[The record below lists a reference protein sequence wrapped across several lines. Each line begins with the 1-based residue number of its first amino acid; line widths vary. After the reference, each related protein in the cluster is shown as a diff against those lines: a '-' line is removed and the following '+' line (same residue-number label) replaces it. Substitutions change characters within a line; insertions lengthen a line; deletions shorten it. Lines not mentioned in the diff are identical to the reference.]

1 MHISIDKWM
10 KQFLRNLLT
19 FVLCALGLI
28 GVVRADL
35 LSDLT
40 DGQHVLMIRHADAPG
55 VGDPAG
61 YKLDQ
66 CATQRNLGEY
76 GRRQSVAIG
85 QWLADRKVQSA
96 KMFSSAWCRCIDT
109 ATLMNKGPV
118 KIEVALGSFFDDMRQ
133 RDTQNRALQSLIA
146 ANLKAYPKQPLIYVT
161 HHVNIEAFTGQAIG
175 VGDIVVARVTPEGR
189 YVSHQ
194 TFSSPRP

>member
-1 MHISIDKWM
+1 MFKLYV
-10 KQFLRNLLT
+10 KNV
-19 FVLCALGLI
+19 VLKL
-28 GVVRADL
+28 VVVIVSMLSLAGIARADL

-40 DGQHVLMIRHADAPG
+40 DGQHVMMIRHADAPG

-61 YKLDQ
+61 YKLGQ

-96 KMFSSAWCRCIDT
+96 KMFSSAWCRCMDT

-118 KIEVALGSFFDDMRQ
+118 RVEPALGSFFDDMSQ
-133 RDTQNRALQSLIA
+133 RDAQNRALQSLIA
-146 ANLKAYPKQPLIYVT
+146 SNLKAYPKQPLIYVT

-175 VGDIVVARVTPEGR
+175 VGDIVVARVTPDGK

>member
-1 MHISIDKWM
+1 MFKLHV
-10 KQFLRNLLT
+10 NNV
-19 FVLCALGLI
+19 VLKLVI
-28 GVVRADL
+28 VVLSMLSLAGIARADL

-40 DGQHVLMIRHADAPG
+40 DGQHVMMIRHADAPG

-61 YKLDQ
+61 YKLGQ

-96 KMFSSAWCRCIDT
+96 KMFSSAWCRCMDT

-118 KIEVALGSFFDDMRQ
+118 RVEPALGSFFDDMSQ
-133 RDTQNRALQSLIA
+133 RDAQNRALQSLIA
-146 ANLKAYPKQPLIYVT
+146 SNLKAYPKQPLIYVT

-175 VGDIVVARVTPEGR
+175 VGDIVVARVTPDGK

>member
-1 MHISIDKWM
+1 MIINFFSKNSVLKLVVILM
-10 KQFLRNLLT
+10 SLLS
-19 FVLCALGLI
+19 LS
-28 GVVRADL
+28 GVARADL

-40 DGQHVLMIRHADAPG
+40 DGQHVMMIRHADAPG

-61 YKLDQ
+61 YKLDA
-66 CATQRNLGEY
+66 CKTQRNLGEY

-85 QWLADRKVQSA
+85 KWLADRKVQNA

-109 ATLMNKGPV
+109 ATLMDKGPV
-118 KIEVALGSFFDDMRQ
+118 VVEPALGSFFDNMSQ
-133 RDTQNRALQSLIA
+133 RDAQNRALQVLIA
-146 ANLKAYPKQPLIYVT
+146 SNLKTYPKQPLIYVT

-175 VGDIVVARVTPEGR
+175 VGDLVLARVTPEGR

>member
-1 MHISIDKWM
+1 MNLNMFAKNVV
-10 KQFLRNLLT
+10 LRLVVILMSLLS
-19 FVLCALGLI
+19 LS
-28 GVVRADL
+28 GVARADL

-40 DGQHVLMIRHADAPG
+40 DGQHVMMIRHADAPG

-61 YKLDQ
+61 YKLDA
-66 CATQRNLGEY
+66 CKTQRNLGEY

-85 QWLADRKVQSA
+85 KWLADRKVQSA

-109 ATLMNKGPV
+109 ATLMDKGPV
-118 KIEVALGSFFDDMRQ
+118 VVEPALGSFFDDMTQ
-133 RDTQNRALQSLIA
+133 RDAQNRAFQLLIA
-146 ANLKAYPKQPLIYVT
+146 SNLKTYPKQALIYVT

-175 VGDIVVARVTPEGR
+175 VGDIVLARVTPEGR

>member
-1 MHISIDKWM
+1 MFKLYV
-10 KQFLRNLLT
+10 KNV
-19 FVLCALGLI
+19 VLKL
-28 GVVRADL
+28 VVVIVSMLSLAGIARADL
-35 LSDLT
+35 LRDLT
-40 DGQHVLMIRHADAPG
+40 DGQHVMMIRHANAPG

-96 KMFSSAWCRCIDT
+96 KMFSSAWCRCMDT

-118 KIEVALGSFFDDMRQ
+118 RVEPALGSFFDDMSQ
-133 RDTQNRALQSLIA
+133 RDAQNRALQSLIA
-146 ANLKAYPKQPLIYVT
+146 SNLKAYPKQPLIYVT

-175 VGDIVVARVTPEGR
+175 VGDIVVARVTPDGK